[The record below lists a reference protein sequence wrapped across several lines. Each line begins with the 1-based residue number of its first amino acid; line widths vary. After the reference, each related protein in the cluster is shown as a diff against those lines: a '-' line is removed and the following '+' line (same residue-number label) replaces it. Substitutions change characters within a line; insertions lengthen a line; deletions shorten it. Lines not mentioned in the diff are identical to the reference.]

1 MHQTGP
7 RNKHSI
13 LLFVACALLGD
24 GELGPH
30 LTQCGPAEDYLHA
43 TFHLIHSVVWPQYTS
58 VTDRQDRQIMVPTL
72 QAAQYRQIGQR
83 SHSRGRTVLQT
94 VAPKTV
100 RSVLL
105 DLCLSCDVAVLW
117 PNGWMDQDE
126 TWHRGRL
133 RPWQLCVRWGHSS
146 ASPNRHGPHDFR
158 LMSVIG

>member
-1 MHQTGP
+1 VHQTGP

-13 LLFVACALLGD
+13 LLSVACALLGD

-94 VAPKTV
+94 VAQKRFALCYWTFVCPVTLLYCGQTV
-100 RSVLL
+100 GWIKMKLGIEVGFGRGNFVL
-105 DLCLSCDVAVLW
+105 DGDTAPPPQTGTAPTIFGSCLL
-117 PNGWMDQDE
+117 
-126 TWHRGRL
+126 
-133 RPWQLCVRWGHSS
+133 
-146 ASPNRHGPHDFR
+146 
-158 LMSVIG
+158 